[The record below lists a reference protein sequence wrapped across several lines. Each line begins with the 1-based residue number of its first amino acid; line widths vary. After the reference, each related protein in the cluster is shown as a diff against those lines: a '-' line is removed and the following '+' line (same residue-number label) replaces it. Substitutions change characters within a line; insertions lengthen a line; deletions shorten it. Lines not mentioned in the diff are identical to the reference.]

1 MANDPLVYLKL
12 QHGANYTDLP
22 SGRRWTA
29 SAPIHPVP
37 KARAAEL
44 LRETLPVYQGETSK
58 TVRRFAAVPAPPP
71 AEPKPA
77 APPALDEGV
86 ERSQEEIEAEIEA
99 AAAGFST
106 APTAEPAS
114 VRTPAP
120 TSERSEA
127 PGGRAPRQRLPRTP
141 EGESSGS

>member
-1 MANDPLVYLKL
+1 MANEPLVYLKL

-22 SGRRWTA
+22 SGKRWTV
-29 SAPIHPVP
+29 SAPIHPVS
-37 KARAAEL
+37 KGRAAEL

-86 ERSQEEIEAEIEA
+86 ERSAEEIEAEIEA
-99 AAAGFST
+99 AAGTGA
-106 APTAEPAS
+106 AAVAEPSSA
-114 VRTPAP
+114 RTPAP
-120 TSERSEA
+120 TGEKSEA
-127 PGGRAPRQRLPRTP
+127 PGGRAPRQRLPRS
-141 EGESSGS
+141 ESDTSGS